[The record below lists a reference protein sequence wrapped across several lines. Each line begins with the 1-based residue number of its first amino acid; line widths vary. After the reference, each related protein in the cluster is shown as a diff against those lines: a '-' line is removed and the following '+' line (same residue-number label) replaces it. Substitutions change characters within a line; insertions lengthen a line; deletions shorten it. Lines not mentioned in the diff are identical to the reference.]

1 MDKADFI
8 NKGSSGCIVCNLLFQ
23 KFVEPFLSQE
33 FIDTASVAMETVS
46 KQVIWVFEITRVLSS
61 CIVICVF
68 CILEI
73 KDFLKQLL

>member
-8 NKGSSGCIVCNLLFQ
+8 NKDSSGCIVCTLLFQ

-46 KQVIWVFEITRVLSS
+46 KQVILG
-61 CIVICVF
+61 
-68 CILEI
+68 L
-73 KDFLKQLL
+73 